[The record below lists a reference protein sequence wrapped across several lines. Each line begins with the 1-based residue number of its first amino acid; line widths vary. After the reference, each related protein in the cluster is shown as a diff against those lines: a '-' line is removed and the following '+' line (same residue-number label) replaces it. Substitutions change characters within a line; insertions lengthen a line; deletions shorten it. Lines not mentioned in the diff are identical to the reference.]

1 MTAPTKNHFEVD
13 AVSRGDQSG
22 KPMSGVHANNL
33 AAERQTHLLNE
44 IIAKGVLP
52 AL

>member
-1 MTAPTKNHFEVD
+1 MTAPTKKRLEMD
-13 AVSRGDQSG
+13 AVSRRDHSG
-22 KPMSGVHANNL
+22 KPMSGADANNL
-33 AAERQTHLLNE
+33 AAERVTQLLNE